1 MLSTSL
7 HRQLLSLSSPPTTP
21 APHHSRS
28 QAPLGLSSR
37 HGRPKQLP
45 GAGRTLMLPLSQ
57 APRVPGY
64 KLVSSSSKPATA
76 VHQPLDSTPSSL
88 QVGSKA
94 PQDQAQGSSSSQTSS
109 GHALLRA
116 SLQGHQQSLALQGNH
131 WT

>member
-7 HRQLLSLSSPPTTP
+7 YRQLLPLSSPPATP

-45 GAGRTLMLPLSQ
+45 GAGRTLKLPLSQ
-57 APRVPGY
+57 APRVPGS
-64 KLVSSSSKPATA
+64 KLVSSSSSSSSSSNPATA

-94 PQDQAQGSSSSQTSS
+94 P
-109 GHALLRA
+109 
-116 SLQGHQQSLALQGNH
+116 
-131 WT
+131 